1 MSKNILIYCGSSKGH
16 NPVYEQEA
24 INLVRSL
31 KEHDC
36 KIIFGAGSVGLMGVL
51 ADEYLRI
58 GGELIGVIPSFMEP
72 WEVKHLG
79 IQTCHVTQSMHE
91 RKEMMAE
98 MADAVIALPGGFGTL
113 DELFEMLT
121 WKQLDLHQM
130 PISIL
135 NTAHYY
141 DHLMKHLDHMVQEGF
156 LKERNLSALHI
167 ESNPEE
173 LVTYLMN
180 YEPEKM
186 EKKWIYRGKKEV

>member
-1 MSKNILIYCGSSKGH
+1 MGKHILIYCGSSKGH
-16 NPVYEQEA
+16 DVVYEEA
-24 INLVRSL
+24 AKQLVRAL
-31 KEHDC
+31 KKFDC

-51 ADEYLRI
+51 ADEYLRL
-58 GGELIGVIPSFMEP
+58 GGEVIGVIPAFMEP

-91 RKEMMAE
+91 RKQMMAE

-130 PISIL
+130 PVSIL

-141 DHLMKHLDHMVQEGF
+141 DHLLNHVNHMVQEGF
-156 LKERNLSALHI
+156 LKERNLTALHI
-167 ESNPEE
+167 ETEPEA
-173 LVTYLMN
+173 LVKYIME
-180 YEPEKM
+180 YEPEKV
-186 EKKWIYRGKKEV
+186 EKKWIYRGNKEV

>member
-1 MSKNILIYCGSSKGH
+1 MAKSILIYCGSSKGH
-16 NPVYEQEA
+16 DTVYEEEA
-24 INLVRSL
+24 KKLVHALR
-31 KEHDC
+31 KYDC

-51 ADEYLRI
+51 ADEYLSL

-79 IQTCHVTQSMHE
+79 IQICHVTQSMHE

-130 PISIL
+130 PVTIL
-135 NTAHYY
+135 NTANYY
-141 DHLMKHLDHMVQEGF
+141 EHLLRHVDHMVQEGF
-156 LKERNLSALHI
+156 LKERNLAALHVD
-167 ESNPEE
+167 NDPEK
-173 LVTYLMN
+173 LVEWLMA

-186 EKKWIYRGKKEV
+186 EKKWIYRGNKEV